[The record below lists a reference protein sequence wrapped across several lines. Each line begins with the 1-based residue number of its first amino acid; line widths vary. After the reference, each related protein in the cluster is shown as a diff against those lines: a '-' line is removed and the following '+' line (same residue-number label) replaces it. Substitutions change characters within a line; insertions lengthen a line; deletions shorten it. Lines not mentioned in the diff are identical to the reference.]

1 MQNGQN
7 GQGSTTGAPALPAG
21 AHLKEA
27 LLKEA
32 KERATG
38 VVLGYRAVNWDA
50 VLEGDVVAVRSLVNA
65 CELHEATVRFL
76 DEEDL
81 GDVGEKLNRG
91 LDRFYAE
98 SVVPKL
104 GDPRVVRQLS
114 QLPAG
119 APVEAGGEAGSDAVQ
134 PSAGTMTESEGLAP
148 RSRPQVTIGH
158 TIRMNTGCGHLY
170 VTVNESEDGKPFELF
185 NHMGKAGGCAAS
197 QNEAIGRLISYALR
211 CGASLEP
218 LIKQLKGISCHRP
231 AWGEDGKI
239 SSCSDAIG
247 KALETYHRSR
257 ELREERGFAGSGS
270 QTQQA
275 SSHGG
280 AQDTGAGSQ
289 VAEIG
294 NGDQG
299 AVSLSRQ
306 AVSGAV
312 VSFDSATDAVL
323 DRNAGLGSL
332 TSEPRLNT
340 AATASNGHGKKT
352 LDMHRVQGA
361 CVDCGSQLSFEEGCV
376 KCHSCGFTECG

>member
-1 MQNGQN
+1 MQNELN
-7 GQGSTTGAPALPAG
+7 GQGMATNATALDEQG
-21 AHLKEA
+21 VLQEA
-27 LLKEA
+27 LLNEA
-32 KERATG
+32 KDRATG
-38 VVLGYRAVNWDA
+38 VVLGYRAVKWDA
-50 VLEGDVVAVRSLVNA
+50 VLEGDVAAVRSLVNA

-76 DEEDL
+76 AEEEL
-81 GDVGEKLNRG
+81 GDVGGKLNRG
-91 LDRFYAE
+91 LERYYAE

-119 APVEAGGEAGSDAVQ
+119 APVEAGGEAGSDAVSQ
-134 PSAGTMTESEGLAP
+134 PSGTMTESEGLAP

-211 CGASLEP
+211 CGASMEP

-257 ELREERGFAGSGS
+257 ELREQRGYAGSGAQS
-270 QTQQA
+270 T
-275 SSHGG
+275 SNGG
-280 AQDTGAGSQ
+280 AQGRDAGAQ
-289 VAEIG
+289 VADSG
-294 NGDQG
+294 GADH

-312 VSFDSATDAVL
+312 VSFDSATDAAL
-323 DRNAGLGSL
+323 DRSAGLGSP
-332 TSEPRLNT
+332 TSEFRLN
-340 AATASNGHGKKT
+340 AVATASNGHGKKT

-361 CVDCGSQLSFEEGCV
+361 CMDCGSQLSFEEGCV